1 MQLLQLFAQTECLL
15 WIYQLYG
22 EYDRFYLLDSYSYGE
37 KHNRDNGEENRDG
50 NNLIISFNYGAEGA
64 TKNKQIQ
71 KMRFQQVKNGL
82 CMTFLSQAVPLLVG
96 GDRCL
101 NSQEAITILIVR
113 TIALAGYSIRTGLR
127 MPRR

>member
-1 MQLLQLFAQTECLL
+1 MANTTGFT
-15 WIYQLYG
+15 
-22 EYDRFYLLDSYSYGE
+22 LLDSYSYGE

-50 NNLIISFNYGAEGA
+50 NNFNCSFNYGAEGA

-96 GDRCL
+96 GDECL
-101 NSQEAITILIVR
+101 NSQEGNNNPYCQDNRIGWVQYQNRSSDAKALGIL
-113 TIALAGYSIRTGLR
+113 
-127 MPRR
+127 